1 MIPTPQS
8 IHLAFRRALLLAALF
23 AIAAPALAARTVM
36 VFGDSLS
43 AAYNLSSDQGWVHLL
58 GERIERS
65 RLPWRVVNASVTGET
80 TAGGLR
86 RLAEDLK
93 RHQPAIVV
101 LQLGAND
108 ALRGQ
113 PVAGMRSNL
122 EQMIRLARR
131 ARAEPVLV
139 GMMIPPN
146 YGIDYTREFREMY
159 ASLARQHRVALV
171 PFLLE
176 GVADRPELF
185 QRDQLHPTANAQA
198 RIADNVWPAL
208 KPLLSK

>member
-1 MIPTPQS
+1 MS
-8 IHLAFRRALLLAALF
+8 IHLAYRRALLLAALLAF
-23 AIAAPALAARTVM
+23 AAPALAARTVM

-43 AAYNLSSDQGWVHLL
+43 AAYNLSTAQGWVHLI

-65 RLPWRVVNASVTGET
+65 HLPWRVVNSSVTGET

-93 RHQPAIVV
+93 RHKPSIVV

-122 EQMIRLARR
+122 EQMIRLARQ

-146 YGIDYTREFREMY
+146 YGIDYTREFTQMY
-159 ASLARQHRVALV
+159 ASLAAKHKVALV

-176 GVADRPELF
+176 GVADNPELF
-185 QRDQLHPTANAQA
+185 QPDQLHPTAKAQA
-198 RIADNVWPAL
+198 RIAANVWPAL
-208 KPLLSK
+208 EPLLTKRP

>member
-1 MIPTPQS
+1 MR
-8 IHLAFRRALLLAALF
+8 IHLAFRRALLLAALLTF
-23 AIAAPALAARTVM
+23 AAPALAARTVM

-43 AAYNLSSDQGWVHLL
+43 AAYNLATAQGWVHLI

-65 RLPWRVVNASVTGET
+65 RLPWRVVNSSVTGET

-93 RHQPAIVV
+93 RHKPAIVV

-146 YGIDYTREFREMY
+146 YGIDYTREFTQMY
-159 ASLARQHRVALV
+159 ASLAAQHKVALV

-176 GVADRPELF
+176 GVADNPELF
-185 QRDQLHPTANAQA
+185 QPDQLHPTAKAQA
-198 RIADNVWPAL
+198 RIAANVWPAL
-208 KPLLSK
+208 EPLLTKRP